1 MYWNIK
7 QPACKESSGNHW
19 VPWSGKIYANK
30 EKYFVVNFQLEL
42 CIILHYIFDD
52 IQDNSILC
60 RGFLAAHAIYGVANT
75 INDANC
81 VHFIGLNR
89 VQSLNHPKAIG
100 LFTQHLLD
108 IYHVQGMEIYWC
120 DNHTCPTV
128 KEYKEIA
135 KRSKDTV
142 RPMSISLLIVCFV
155 AILLM
160 VDLF

>member
-1 MYWNIK
+1 M
-7 QPACKESSGNHW
+7 
-19 VPWSGKIYANK
+19 NK

-42 CIILHYIFDD
+42 CIILHCRFDD
-52 IQDNSILC
+52 IQDNSILR
-60 RGFLAAHAIYGVANT
+60 RGFPAVHAIYGVAST

-89 VQSLNHPKAIG
+89 VQSLKHPKAIG

-108 IYHVQGMEIYWC
+108 IYHGQAMEIYWR

-135 KRSKDTV
+135 KRSKDMV
-142 RPMSISLLIVCFV
+142 RPMSISLLIVYLV

-160 VDLF
+160 VALF